1 MEALAPGVQMSV
13 TKHGA
18 LVFALPE
25 GGIICD
31 TGKKIVFDTSAER
44 LATAYARK
52 KWNLRREEVT
62 LLTKNQEI
70 TRPDAKVLHR
80 LMEQDRCH

>member
-1 MEALAPGVQMSV
+1 MEAMAPGVQMSV
-13 TKHGA
+13 TNHGA

-31 TGKKIVFDTSAER
+31 TGRKIVFDASAER
-44 LATAYARK
+44 LAMDYARK
-52 KWNLRREEVT
+52 KWFLHKGEVF

-70 TRPDAKVLHR
+70 TRPDIETLRHFR
-80 LMEQDRCH
+80 QDRGR